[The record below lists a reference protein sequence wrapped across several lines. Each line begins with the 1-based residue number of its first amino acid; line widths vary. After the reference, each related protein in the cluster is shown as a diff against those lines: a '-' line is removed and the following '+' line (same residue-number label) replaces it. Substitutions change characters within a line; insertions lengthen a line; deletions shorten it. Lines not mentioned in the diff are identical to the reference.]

1 MKNRQIETT
10 MAKIGDTVRYLN
22 AVGGGVITRI
32 EGKVAFVDED
42 DFETPVM
49 LKDLVVVM
57 PAGHKK
63 EAGGPRLMFDQKAF
77 DQGRKPAA
85 PERVQAPAPSK
96 DATPAPKPEPV
107 EITAH
112 GDRISIAL
120 AFEPVDIKKLSETSF
135 NAILVNDSNYTL
147 LYSLSRRDDDDHRWT
162 LVSSGEL
169 APNELIDLDR
179 IRLEDLPGYGRI
191 MLQGIALRRDEPFEM
206 KSPFSFVRRIDLTK
220 FHKLHCFRPGIYFD
234 NPVIEIQLMDRDT
247 PKGEAPA
254 KEDLKKLTD
263 KYAASV
269 GSKPKDA
276 DVRKKGGK
284 TDPASNPHKLL
295 PLIEVDLHIGELTD
309 TTAGME
315 PKDMLALQLDT
326 VEKTMKA
333 NERRIGQKIVFI
345 HGKGDGVLRRAVW
358 DKLKKEYPK
367 ASLQDA
373 SFREYGFGATLVTIH

>member
-1 MKNRQIETT
+1 
-10 MAKIGDTVRYLN
+10 MAKIGDSVRYLN

-42 DFETPVM
+42 GFETPVL
-49 LKDLVVVM
+49 LKDIVVVL

-77 DQGRKPAA
+77 DQGRKPVAA
-85 PERVQAPAPSK
+85 DKDRLNVPAPSK
-96 DATPAPKPEPV
+96 DATPAPAPEPV

-112 GDRISIAL
+112 GDRISIAI
-120 AFEPVDIKKLSETSF
+120 AFEPLDIKKLSETSF
-135 NAILVNDSNYTL
+135 NAVLVNDSNYTL
-147 LYSLSRRDDDDHRWT
+147 LYSLSRRDNDDHRWT
-162 LVSSGEL
+162 LVASGEL
-169 APNELIDLDR
+169 APNELVDLQR
-179 IRLEDLPGYGRI
+179 INMQDLPGYGRI

-220 FHKLHCFRPGIYFD
+220 FHKLHCFRAGIYFD

-263 KYAASV
+263 RYAAST
-269 GSKPKDA
+269 GHGPKEA
-276 DVRKKGGK
+276 DIKKKGNK
-284 TDPASNPHKLL
+284 PDPASNPNKLL

-333 NERRIGQKIVFI
+333 NNRRIGQKIVFI
-345 HGKGDGVLRRAVW
+345 HGKGDGILRRAVW